1 MTAAD
6 PTHYIWWLISRASGI
21 VAVTLIS
28 AVVLM
33 GLAMAA
39 RLVPARR
46 KRGLV
51 SFHEHLAIAALVT
64 TAVHGATLLGDGWLR
79 PGLAGITIPFAVHYR
94 PAFTG
99 AGIVAGYLAVLLGPT
114 FYLRRRIGARVWR
127 RMHRVTPVIWILA
140 VIHTLGAGSDG
151 SSAWLRAVVLAPV
164 SPMVYLLA
172 ARMFTRRRSGGVH
185 VSSAAT
191 AAKARPEGGRASAAW
206 PPRASAPARRA
217 LPSGSGRGTR

>member
-1 MTAAD
+1 MTAGD
-6 PTHYIWWLISRASGI
+6 PTHFIWWLISRASGI

-51 SFHEHLAIAALVT
+51 SLHEHLAIAALVAI
-64 TAVHGATLLGDGWLR
+64 AVHGATLLGDAWLR
-79 PGLAGITIPFAVHYR
+79 PGLAGITIPFALHYR

-114 FYLRRRIGARVWR
+114 FYLRRRIGARAWR
-127 RMHRVTPVIWILA
+127 RVHRVAPLIWILA
-140 VIHTLGAGSDG
+140 VVHTLGAGSDG

-164 SPMVYLLA
+164 SPMVYLMA
-172 ARMFTRRRSGGVH
+172 ARVFTKRRSGAAQVRSAP
-185 VSSAAT
+185 VAAT
-191 AAKARPEGGRASAAW
+191 ARTEAGRGPEARR
-206 PPRASAPARRA
+206 PRASAPARRA